1 MRCSAIARFFPLTAA
16 LSTILMTLWP
26 SVVLAR
32 PLIINSRYPEVPNSN
47 VNTLICYLQTD
58 DGTTLDLDRLCNKTD
73 ENNSSRS
80 TERTSAGRSSG
91 SNLSPS
97 QCYVFDANGRP
108 CAATTNENQENR
120 TQPLLTNPTSV
131 P

>member
-1 MRCSAIARFFPLTAA
+1 MQCSAIARFFPLTAA
-16 LSTILMTLWP
+16 LSTIFMTCWS

-73 ENNSSRS
+73 ENNSTRS
-80 TERTSAGRSSG
+80 TDRTSAGRSSG
-91 SNLSPS
+91 SNLSPG

-108 CAATTNENQENR
+108 CTATTNENQENR